1 MSGIINGAAN
11 RIADVFR
18 TPEER
23 AERERQL
30 QDLEVFKTACVVAMT
45 AAAVFFICIPSF
57 FTLLFCGLIGLA
69 AKDARVVAT
78 NMGEIIRNITTEMS
92 ARWSR
97 DNAVAQLSKD
107 TFIAGYV
114 LNWVS
119 PASEHLVQQIENPR
133 A

>member
-1 MSGIINGAAN
+1 MSGVINGAAN
-11 RIADVFR
+11 RIADAFR

-23 AERERQL
+23 AERAKQI

-45 AAAVFFICIPSF
+45 AAAVFFLCIPSF
-57 FTLLFCGLIGLA
+57 FTFLFCGLIGLA
-69 AKDARVVAT
+69 ARDARVVAT
-78 NMGEIIRNITTEMS
+78 NMGEIIQNITTEMWAS
-92 ARWSR
+92 WSR

-107 TFIAGYV
+107 TLVAGYL

-119 PASEHLVQQIENPR
+119 QVSDHLVSQIENPR